1 MAILSNNPVGLG
13 RRPALLVIDATFG
26 FTDPSSPVGTDGAA
40 PIAMIAR
47 LLAAF
52 RALKLAVVFTSNAYA
67 SPDEAPVFREKLPGL
82 NELVAGGRWSEIDP
96 RVAPTTDE
104 LVLRKTV
111 PSAFFASPL
120 AAWLKERGVDSVVVC
135 GFSTSGCVRASAVD
149 ALQHNL
155 RVVVAADAC
164 GDRDIEAHLY
174 NLRDLGLKTGDV
186 VSTQQ
191 ALALL
196 DRVGATAID

>member
-1 MAILSNNPVGLG
+1 MAILSNNPIGLG

-26 FTDPSSPVGTDGAA
+26 FADPSSPVGTDGAA

-82 NELVAGGRWSEIDP
+82 NELVAGGRWAEIDP
-96 RVAPTTDE
+96 RVAPTTDD

-111 PSAFFASPL
+111 PSAFSP
-120 AAWLKERGVDSVVVC
+120 AARRVVKRAGVDSVVVC
-135 GFSTSGCVRASAVD
+135 GFSTSGRVLASTVD